1 MQNSE
6 EICSNACIVQ
16 EDFVPLL
23 AEINLKKNDKIM
35 ISAAN
40 ALRPGE
46 PLTDE
51 EMKNRVCTC
60 PENPDVDE
68 WGDNSWLP
76 CMSIEMGL
84 YDIGLRCNTCIYCQ
98 PKR

>member
-1 MQNSE
+1 
-6 EICSNACIVQ
+6 
-16 EDFVPLL
+16 
-23 AEINLKKNDKIM
+23 M

-40 ALRPGE
+40 ALRPGK

-68 WGDNSWLP
+68 WGRQQLVTMYVD
-76 CMSIEMGL
+76 GA
-84 YDIGLRCNTCIYCQ
+84 R
-98 PKR
+98 